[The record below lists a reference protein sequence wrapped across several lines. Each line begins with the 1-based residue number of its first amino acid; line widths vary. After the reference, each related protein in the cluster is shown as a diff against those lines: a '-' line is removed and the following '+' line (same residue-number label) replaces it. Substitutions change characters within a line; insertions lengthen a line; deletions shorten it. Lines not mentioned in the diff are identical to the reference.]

1 MIVHN
6 FDPVLIDFG
15 IIQIRWYSLSY
26 ILGIL
31 LGWWYGKII
40 LKKQIVPDDHDTYL
54 LKFDD
59 LIGYLIIGIIVGG
72 RLGYILFYDLSFYLE
87 NIFEI
92 LKIWKGGMSFHGGF
106 VGVAISAYIF
116 SVKKNLN
123 YKIYF
128 DTISCVA
135 PIGIF
140 LGRIAN
146 FVNGELYGTPT
157 QKPWGVI
164 FPNVDS
170 SPRHPSQIYE
180 ALLEGVLLFLILNV
194 LIFFKRSYPGLIS
207 SLFLIFYGFFR
218 IICEQFREPD
228 NHIGYILN
236 YFTLGSVLSI
246 AMVLFGFLFLSKVLH
261 NEKSR

>member
-1 MIVHN
+1 MSL
-6 FDPVLIDFG
+6 LIF
-15 IIQIRWYSLSY
+15 LNC
-26 ILGIL
+26 LM
-31 LGWWYGKII
+31 GKASKNSFPKNITGPF
-40 LKKQIVPDDHDTYL
+40 L
-54 LKFDD
+54 
-59 LIGYLIIGIIVGG
+59 
-72 RLGYILFYDLSFYLE
+72 ILFKFFIQKTL
-87 NIFEI
+87 
-92 LKIWKGGMSFHGGF
+92 
-106 VGVAISAYIF
+106 
-116 SVKKNLN
+116 
-123 YKIYF
+123 F

-228 NHIGYILN
+228 SHIGYILN
-236 YFTLGSVLSI
+236 YFTLGSILSI

-261 NEKSR
+261 NEKNR